1 MAHLL
6 NRVAPALLGVSFL
19 NGCYTTTNVVTVAPL
34 RTQYPVSASPQYVDG
49 DGEIVT
55 EEHYDVVQSFQ
66 FEKRVEAP
74 IHDDTGTTLQLEADL
89 DRILAEHHGDALT
102 QVSIVGTDYDRG
114 SHTGAANW
122 KIMGWTFG
130 LSGAAVAGLGL
141 AVDEEEPRTALL
153 TVGGVF
159 VGIGVVSYLMSGV
172 TNDPAAWNLQVKG
185 NVVKRTNGS
194 TTSVAATAQ
203 EDGE

>member
-1 MAHLL
+1 MTHLL
-6 NRVAPALLGVSFL
+6 KRVVPALLGASFL

-34 RTQYPVSASPQYVDG
+34 RTQYPVSASPQYVDAE
-49 DGEIVT
+49 GEIIT
-55 EEHYDVVQSFQ
+55 EEHYDVVHSFQ

-89 DRILAEHHGDALT
+89 DRILAEHHGEALT

-114 SHTGAANW
+114 SHAGAATW
-122 KIMGWTFG
+122 KLMGWTFG
-130 LSGAAVAGLGL
+130 LSGAAVAGFGL

-172 TNDPAAWNLQVKG
+172 TNDPATWNLHVDG
-185 NVVKRTNGS
+185 NVVRRSSG
-194 TTSVAATAQ
+194 VAAPVEAA
-203 EDGE
+203 EPGE